1 MIWNKLFGKKDADI
15 LPQKNA
21 QQTVHSHEH
30 PAENIIISP
39 KIELPKVPEDFDS
52 VSEPL
57 FQFDD
62 ADNTHNHNV
71 GNADNADNIVAG
83 KSKSRLVKFLDGLK
97 KSRNQI
103 TGALGSIFSGNAV
116 SMQMLDDLEDVLLQ
130 ADLGTQTASMLR
142 QTVQKEK
149 FGKDTSEQ
157 EIKDFLAIQIEI
169 LLKPVEQ
176 KLTLRRNVK
185 PNVLL
190 FVGVNGSGKTTTIG
204 KFAKHF
210 KQSGLN
216 VMLAAGDTFRAAA
229 VEQLTIWGERND
241 VPVFSRPQGSDAAGL
256 VYDAYKHALE
266 SNSDILLIDT
276 AGRLQNKH
284 NLMQELLKIVRV
296 LKKYDAALPHEI
308 IMVLDATTGQNAMRQ
323 AEIFRDMADITGI
336 IMTKLDGSAK
346 GGVLVSVA
354 HKMKLPVY
362 AIGIGENIQDLK
374 PFYATDFAKG
384 LMGIE

>member
-1 MIWNKLFGKKDADI
+1 MIWNKLFGGNKSENTDVLMGD
-15 LPQKNA
+15 LSD
-21 QQTVHSHEH
+21 T
-30 PAENIIISP
+30 PAVTP
-39 KIELPKVPEDFDS
+39 IESTDNSDDLIDEK
-52 VSEPL
+52 L

-62 ADNTHNHNV
+62 ETKAPLNTENN
-71 GNADNADNIVAG
+71 NKSTIG
-83 KSKSRLVKFLDGLK
+83 KEKSRLVKFIEGLK
-97 KSRNQI
+97 KSRNQL
-103 TGALGSIFSGNAV
+103 TGALGNIFVGNAV
-116 SMQMLDDLEDVLLQ
+116 SMQMLDDLEDILLQ
-130 ADLGTQTASMLR
+130 SDLGTQTAAMLR
-142 QTVQKEK
+142 LNVEKEK
-149 FGKDTSEQ
+149 FGKNTSEA
-157 EIKDFLAIQIEI
+157 EIKEFLSHQIEN
-169 LLKPVEQ
+169 LLHPVEQ
-176 KLTLRRNVK
+176 KLTLKRTAH

-229 VEQLTIWGERND
+229 VEQLTIWGDRNN
-241 VPVFSRPQGSDAAGL
+241 VPVFSKPQGSDAAGL
-256 VYDAYKHALE
+256 VFDAYQHALDN
-266 SNSDILLIDT
+266 NSDILLIDT

-296 LKKYDAALPHEI
+296 LKKYDASLPHEI
-308 IMVLDATTGQNAMRQ
+308 IMVLDATTGQNALKQ

-362 AIGIGENIQDLK
+362 AVGIGENIQDLK
-374 PFYATDFAKG
+374 PFYASDFAKG
-384 LMGIE
+384 LIGID